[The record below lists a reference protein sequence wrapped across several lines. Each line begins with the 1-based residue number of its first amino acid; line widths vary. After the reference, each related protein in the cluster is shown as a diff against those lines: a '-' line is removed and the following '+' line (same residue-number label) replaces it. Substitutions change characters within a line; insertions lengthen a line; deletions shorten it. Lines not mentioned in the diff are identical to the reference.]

1 MRGRWEGLPEIV
13 VLGWDP
19 MVTDPQGLMLRD
31 GKWLDDGPTLPVEL
45 SRVAPQ
51 RYLALALRRGSPP
64 VRVYWSVMGTDSV
77 GEAVWSLAQRAEC
90 KPENVG
96 FLDLGTGEHW
106 CRTVDECLSDIRRW
120 AEEKNKGGQEIQVV
134 IWNDLR
140 PDFER
145 RARRDL
151 TAENVLAYLEELRP
165 DIKER
170 AREYLE
176 KVPQRIVTPILSAV
190 RTAWNLIP

>member
-1 MRGRWEGLPEIV
+1 MLEIA

-19 MVTDPQGLMLRD
+19 MVTEPQGLMLRD
-31 GKWLDDGPTLPVEL
+31 GRWFDDGPSLPVEL
-45 SRVAPQ
+45 SRVTPQ
-51 RYLALALRRGSPP
+51 RYLALALTRGIPP

-96 FLDLGTGEHW
+96 FLDLSTGEHW
-106 CRTVDECLSDIRRW
+106 CRTVDEHLPDIRRW
-120 AEEKNKGGQEIQVV
+120 AEGKNREGRKIQVV

-140 PDFER
+140 PDFEK

-151 TAENVLAYLEELRP
+151 TPENVLAYLGGLRP

-176 KVPQRIVTPILSAV
+176 KVPPRIVTPILSAV
-190 RTAWNLIP
+190 RDAWKLIP

>member
-1 MRGRWEGLPEIV
+1 MAEIA

-19 MVTDPQGLMLRD
+19 MVTEPEGLMLRD
-31 GKWLDDGPTLPVEL
+31 GRWLGDGPVLPVEL

-51 RYLALALRRGSPP
+51 RYLALSLRRGSTP
-64 VRVYWSVMGTDSV
+64 VQVYWSLMGTDSV

-96 FLDLGTGEHW
+96 FLDLATGEHW
-106 CRTVDECLSDIRRW
+106 CRTVDECLPDIRRW
-120 AEEKNKGGQEIQVV
+120 AEEKNREGHELRVV

-145 RARRDL
+145 RTRRDL
-151 TAENVLAYLEELRP
+151 TPENVLAYLRGLRP
-165 DIKER
+165 EVKEK
-170 AREYLE
+170 ALDYLR
-176 KVPQRIVTPILSAV
+176 KIPPRIRTPILDAV
-190 RTAWNLIP
+190 REVLDDLR

>member
-1 MRGRWEGLPEIV
+1 MSEIV

-19 MVTDPQGLMLRD
+19 MVTEPRGLMLRD
-31 GKWLDDGPTLPVEL
+31 GQWFDDGPALPVEL

-51 RYLALALRRGSPP
+51 RHLTLALMRGAPPLR
-64 VRVYWSVMGTDSV
+64 VFWSIMGTDSV
-77 GEAVWSLAQRAEC
+77 GEAVWSLAQRAGC

-106 CRTVDECLSDIRRW
+106 CRTVDECLPDILHW
-120 AEEKNKGGQEIQVV
+120 AEEKNRAGREIQVV

-145 RARRDL
+145 RTRREL
-151 TAENVLAYLEELRP
+151 NVENVLAYLQGLRP
-165 DIKER
+165 EVKER

-176 KVPQRIVTPILSAV
+176 KVPPRTTTPILAAV
-190 RTAWNLIP
+190 REAWERLF

>member
-1 MRGRWEGLPEIV
+1 MSEIA

-19 MVTDPQGLMLRD
+19 MITEPRELLLRD
-31 GKWLDDGPTLPVEL
+31 GQWFEDGPFLPVEL

-51 RYLALALRRGSPP
+51 RYLTLALCRGSEP
-64 VRVYWSVMGTDSV
+64 VRVYWSLMGTDSV

-96 FLDLGTGEHW
+96 FLDLVTGEHW
-106 CRTVDECLSDIRRW
+106 CRTVDECLPDIRRW
-120 AEEKNKGGQEIQVV
+120 AEAKNREGTAIRVV

-145 RARRDL
+145 RARREL
-151 TAENVLAYLEELRP
+151 TAENVIAYLKGLRP
-165 DIKER
+165 EAREK
-170 AREYLE
+170 AREYIQ
-176 KVPQRIVTPILSAV
+176 KTPPGIHTPILDAV
-190 RTAWNLIP
+190 RGMLEGLR